1 MGESSVTRKITRESS
16 EQLVDREKRYPRD
29 RIVVIGRRSSGKTVY
44 ISLLYDKLWNSDNRL
59 KMKAVKGTDHAG
71 FIRTA
76 ASIRGGN
83 WPPATQGI
91 SQSFIEVS
99 FSEQMRMMVILDYP
113 GEVFTDA
120 FVRDVESKEVDALF
134 DHIDHASAVI
144 LLVDP
149 AHVVEGDVD
158 SQIDHDYGILQAI
171 NRIQNW
177 PGGGD
182 IPVVLVLTKADQTEQ
197 ILKKHGGTRA
207 FVNKY
212 FSSLVQTT
220 RHLKVCKISA
230 MPEIR
235 QNAPS
240 DTNKKNYSLVIPLLY
255 CLERL
260 IAIEARADEKSRYQH
275 TYELCRQLEKKERKH
290 KIIAMI
296 VWPIVWGVLFALL
309 LFAVVHLLPSTVW
322 TNFWYNVTGK

>member
-1 MGESSVTRKITRESS
+1 MTRKITREFS

-44 ISLLYDKLWNSDNRL
+44 ISLLYDKLWNSHDCL

-71 FIRTA
+71 LIKTA
-76 ASIRGGN
+76 ASIRAGN

-99 FSEQMRMMVILDYP
+99 FNEQTRMMVILDYP

-171 NRIQNW
+171 DRIQNW

-182 IPVVLVLTKADQTEQ
+182 APVVLALTKADQTEQ

-212 FSSLVQTT
+212 FSSLVQNT

-235 QNAPS
+235 Q
-240 DTNKKNYSLVIPLLY
+240 DTLPDMNKDNYSLVRPLLY

-260 IAIEARADEKSRYQH
+260 TGIEAKLDEKSRYH
-275 TYELCRQLEKKERKH
+275 RTFELCKQIEKKEWKRN
-290 KIIAMI
+290 IVAMI

-309 LFAVVHLLPSTVW
+309 LFAVVRLLPSTVW
-322 TNFWYNVTGK
+322 TNFWYNLTGK